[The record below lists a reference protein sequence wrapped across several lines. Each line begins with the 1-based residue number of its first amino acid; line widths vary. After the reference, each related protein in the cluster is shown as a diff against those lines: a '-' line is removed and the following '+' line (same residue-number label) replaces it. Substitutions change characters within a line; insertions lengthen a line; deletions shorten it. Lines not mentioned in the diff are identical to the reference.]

1 MKNAKGTE
9 PDSEK
14 FKERSKTNTI
24 QYCSTEQAVQH
35 MLNAGMD
42 KQLLQQNMQSSYEID
57 RTEVDSKSISTNNYR
72 DEKIDIVDKGRR
84 ASQKIEDEIRDRQQK
99 QRDQRARKN
108 S

>member
-1 MKNAKGTE
+1 MKNLKGTE

-14 FKERSKTNTI
+14 FRERSKTNTI
-24 QYCSTEQAVQH
+24 QYYSTEQAVQH

-57 RTEVDSKSISTNNYR
+57 RTEVDNESISTNNYR
-72 DEKIDIVDKGRR
+72 DEKIDIIDKGRK

>member
-24 QYCSTEQAVQH
+24 QYYSTEQAVQH

-57 RTEVDSKSISTNNYR
+57 KTEVDSESISTNNYR
-72 DEKIDIVDKGRR
+72 DEKIDIIDKGRR

>member
-24 QYCSTEQAVQH
+24 QYYSTEQAVQH

-57 RTEVDSKSISTNNYR
+57 RTEVDSESISTNNYR
-72 DEKIDIVDKGRR
+72 DEKIDIIDKGRR
-84 ASQKIEDEIRDRQQK
+84 ASQKIEDEIRNRQQK

>member
-24 QYCSTEQAVQH
+24 QYYSTEQAVQH

-57 RTEVDSKSISTNNYR
+57 RTEVDSESISTNNYR
-72 DEKIDIVDKGRR
+72 DEKIDIIDKGRR